1 MRPDQRMEPVSTS
14 TMREIK
20 DAFDPHHLFNP
31 GKIIPDGR
39 YEFDADLRIHAGR
52 ELTLDTSPATAQA
65 HAGRFAQ
72 RLESLAQ
79 LARQQR
85 MRFISCLTTDDPLTV
100 LRESLCH
107 RHPLR

>member
-1 MRPDQRMEPVSTS
+1 MSLANVLDSHILFAGEP
-14 TMREIK
+14 MDFIGE
-20 DAFDPHHLFNP
+20 
-31 GKIIPDGR
+31 
-39 YEFDADLRIHAGR
+39 
-52 ELTLDTSPATAQA
+52 

-79 LARQQR
+79 IARQQR